1 MLSCALKRC
10 QPSVGSET
18 EAVVSYG
25 EILRFRIRA
34 VGREKVIHGGEESSV
49 AAVKEGTKP
58 GTQAVESQRKMINK
72 ISGSEYII

>member
-25 EILRFRIRA
+25 ERSGKAEILRFRIRA
-34 VGREKVIHGGEESSV
+34 VGRERVIHGGEESSV

-58 GTQAVESQRKMINK
+58 GTQAVEAKGK
-72 ISGSEYII
+72 